1 MLTRRLLPILAL
13 FATLL
18 AAPAAVAAPPD
29 VECPPG
35 QTDCQIV
42 DETPGGGGNNG
53 GGNNGGGSSGGNDKC
68 FRGEEEVPC
77 YDPIFGWFNRD
88 DGCYYKLTE
97 PQLPPKDDSPD
108 GAWYTPTCLAGVGE
122 PDWFPDPPGGTP
134 PSPVTLARRA
144 LAAIT
149 LAVPDINIK
158 PDQGPG
164 LVGLPVWL
172 WVGRS
177 PNTWGPIRNSAS
189 DSGLTVEITARVT
202 RLSFDLGNGK
212 TIECPTGGTPY
223 PKGAKGPSP
232 DCGHLYDKAG
242 EYTIEA
248 TTSWTV
254 DWESSAGGSGTL
266 DENPTRVATGDIQID
281 ELQVV
286 TR

>member
-35 QTDCQIV
+35 QTDCQII
-42 DETPGGGGNNG
+42 DEEPGGGGSNGGGNNG
-53 GGNNGGGSSGGNDKC
+53 GGNSGGSDKC

-77 YDPIFGWFNRD
+77 YDPVFGWFNRA
-88 DGCYYKLTE
+88 DGCYYKLAE
-97 PQLPPKDDSPD
+97 PQAPPLNDSG
-108 GAWYTPTCLAGVGE
+108 GAWYSRTCLAGGTENVWL
-122 PDWFPDPPGGTP
+122 DAAPGGVP
-134 PSPVTLARRA
+134 PSPETLARRA

-177 PNTWGPIRNSAS
+177 PNTWGPIQNSAS

-202 RLSFDLGNGK
+202 RLSFNLGNGK

-232 DCGHLYDKAG
+232 DCGHLYAKAG

-266 DENPTRVATGDIQID
+266 DEQPIRTATGDIQID

>member
-42 DETPGGGGNNG
+42 DGDEGSSGGGGNNG
-53 GGNNGGGSSGGNDKC
+53 GGGNSGGGSRTC
-68 FRGEEEVPC
+68 TQAGEPVPC
-77 YDPIFGWFNRD
+77 YDPVFGWFNQD
-88 DGCYYKLTE
+88 DECYYKLTE
-97 PQLPPKDDSPD
+97 PQLPSPD
-108 GAWYTPTCLAGVGE
+108 GSEGAWYTPTCLAGVGE
-122 PDWFPDPPGGTP
+122 PDWFTEAPGGTP
-134 PSPVTLARRA
+134 PSPETLARRA

-149 LAVPDINIK
+149 LARPDINIK

-177 PNTWGPIRNSAS
+177 PNTWGPIQNSAS

-202 RLSFDLGNGK
+202 KLSFDLGNGK
-212 TIECPTGGTPY
+212 TIDCPTGGTPY

-232 DCGHLYDKAG
+232 DCGHVYDKAG
-242 EYTIEA
+242 EYTITA

-266 DENPTRVATGDIQID
+266 PELQIRTATGDIQID